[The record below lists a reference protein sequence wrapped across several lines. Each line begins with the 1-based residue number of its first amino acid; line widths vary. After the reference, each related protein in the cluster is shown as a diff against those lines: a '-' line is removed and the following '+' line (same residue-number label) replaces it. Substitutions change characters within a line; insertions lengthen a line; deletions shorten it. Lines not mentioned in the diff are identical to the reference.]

1 MVILASKSPR
11 RKELLAQLGIDFSCV
26 SADIDESILD
36 GEAPRQYVKRLAI
49 EKAKA
54 ISLIP
59 EYTQAIVLGSDTTVV
74 INEQILGKPQDL
86 QMSIEMLSKLSNT
99 RHQVYTAIAIV
110 EGSHISSHVVM
121 TDVIFRSLSR
131 EDILAYWDTGE
142 PQDKAGS
149 YGIQGIGGQFVR
161 RIEGSYSSV
170 VGLPLVETA
179 ELLQQHGV
187 KLTLSSGVLS

>member
-11 RKELLAQLGIDFSCV
+11 RKELLAQLGFDFSCV
-26 SADIDESILD
+26 SADIDESIQGNESPSD
-36 GEAPRQYVKRLAI
+36 YVVRLAV

-54 ISLIP
+54 VALLSD
-59 EYTQAIVLGSDTTVV
+59 ESAIVLGSDTSVV
-74 INEQILGKPQDL
+74 IGDNILGKPADL
-86 QMSIEMLSKLSNT
+86 NMCIDMLSKLSNK

-110 EGSHISSHVVM
+110 QGSRVM
-121 TDVIFRSLSR
+121 SNIIITDVIFRSLTLD
-131 EDILAYWDTGE
+131 DIKAYWKTGE

-149 YGIQGIGGQFVR
+149 YGIQGLGGQFVS

-179 ELLQQHGV
+179 ELLQQFGV
-187 KLTLSSGVLS
+187 KLTLSSGGCS